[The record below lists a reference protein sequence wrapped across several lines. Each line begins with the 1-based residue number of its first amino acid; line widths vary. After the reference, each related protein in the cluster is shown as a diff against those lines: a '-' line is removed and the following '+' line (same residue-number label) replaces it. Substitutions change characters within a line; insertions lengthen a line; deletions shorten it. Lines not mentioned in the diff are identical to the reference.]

1 MKVIPF
7 KIPKP
12 GQDFIRYQID
22 DQPYF
27 YDKLH
32 QHPEM
37 QLSLVLEGEGRL
49 IGGDYIG
56 RFAPGDVFLLGHDV
70 PHVFRS
76 DEKYFAPGA
85 PALRSHA
92 VFVFLD
98 FKALSGGLHDITELQ
113 DVKRFGEQLT
123 GCYRVQGPAQ
133 AAITQQVQA
142 LGAETGLGRLLG
154 VLHIIEQLMRPDAL
168 HCLSVADQM
177 RNLSEREVKRLE
189 QVLNFLM
196 THSHRAIALEEVAA
210 VANMSREAFCR
221 FFKERTRKTYVR
233 YLHELRL
240 TNACQLLLHTNQTV
254 AGIAYACGF
263 ANLSHFNRVF
273 AAIVGTTP
281 RDYRRGVGGRVEKV

>member
-7 KIPKP
+7 KIPKAS
-12 GQDFIRYQID
+12 QDFIRYQVD

-32 QHPEM
+32 QHPEL

-76 DEKYFAPGA
+76 DEQYYAPGQA
-85 PALRSHA
+85 ARSHA
-92 VFVFLD
+92 VFVFIDL
-98 FKALSGGLHDITELQ
+98 KALSGGLYALTELQ
-113 DVKRFGEQLT
+113 EVKRFCEQLT
-123 GCYRVQGPAQ
+123 GCYQVQGPAL
-133 AAITQQVQA
+133 AEITQLVQA
-142 LGAETGLGRLLG
+142 LQPEAGLGRLLG
-154 VLHIIEQLMRPDAL
+154 VLRIIEQLMRPDAL
-168 HCLSVADQM
+168 RCLSVADQM

-189 QVLNFLM
+189 RVLSFMM

-233 YLHELRL
+233 YLQELRL

-254 AGIAYACGF
+254 ASVAYACGF

-273 AAIVGTTP
+273 VKLMGKTP
-281 RDYRRGVGGRVEKV
+281 RDYQRG

>member
-12 GQDFIRYQID
+12 SQDFIRYQVD

-32 QHPEM
+32 QHPEL

-76 DEKYFAPGA
+76 DEQYYAPGA
-85 PALRSHA
+85 AARSHA
-92 VFVFLD
+92 VFVFIDL
-98 FKALSGGLHDITELQ
+98 KALSGGLHDITELQ
-113 DVKRFGEQLT
+113 EVKRFCEQLT
-123 GCYRVQGPAQ
+123 GCYQVQGPAQ
-133 AAITQQVQA
+133 AAIAQMVQA
-142 LGAETGLGRLLG
+142 LPAAAGLGRLLG
-154 VLHIIEQLMRPDAL
+154 VLHIIEQLMLPDAL

-177 RNLSEREVKRLE
+177 RNLSEREVKRLQ

-196 THSHRAIALEEVAA
+196 AQSHRAIALEEVAA

-233 YLHELRL
+233 YLNELRL
-240 TNACQLLLHTNQTV
+240 TNACQQLLHTNQTV
-254 AGIAYACGF
+254 ASIAFACGF

-281 RDYRRGVGGRVEKV
+281 CVYRRS

>member
-12 GQDFIRYQID
+12 GQDFIRYQVD

-113 DVKRFGEQLT
+113 EVKRFGEQLT

-233 YLHELRL
+233 YLNELRL
-240 TNACQLLLHTNQTV
+240 TNACQQLLHTNQTV

>member
-7 KIPKP
+7 KVPKAS
-12 GQDFIRYQID
+12 QDFIRYQVD

-32 QHPEM
+32 QHPEL

-76 DEKYFAPGA
+76 DEQYYAPGTPA
-85 PALRSHA
+85 PRSHA
-92 VFVFLD
+92 VFVFIDL
-98 FKALSGGLHDITELQ
+98 KALSGGIPGLTELQ
-113 DVKRFGEQLT
+113 EVKRFCEQLT
-123 GCYRVQGPAQ
+123 GCYQVQGPVQ
-133 AAITQQVQA
+133 VEITRQVQA
-142 LGAETGLGRLLG
+142 LPPEAGLGRLLG
-154 VLHIIEQLMRPDAL
+154 VLHIIEHLMQPGAL
-168 HCLSVADQM
+168 RCLSAADQM
-177 RNLSEREVKRLE
+177 RNLSEREGQRMQE
-189 QVLNFLM
+189 VLNFLM
-196 THSHRAIALEEVAA
+196 AHSHRTIALNEVAA

-221 FFKERTRKTYVR
+221 FFKERTRKTYVH
-233 YLHELRL
+233 YLQELRL

-254 AGIAYACGF
+254 ASIAFACGF

-273 AAIVGTTP
+273 AKLMGTTP
-281 RDYRRGVGGRVEKV
+281 RAYRLG

>member
-12 GQDFIRYQID
+12 SQDFIRYQVD

-32 QHPEM
+32 QHPEL
-37 QLSLVLEGEGRL
+37 QLSLVLAGEGRL

-76 DEKYFAPGA
+76 DEQYYAPG
-85 PALRSHA
+85 PAARSHA
-92 VFVFLD
+92 VFVFIDL
-98 FKALSGGLHDITELQ
+98 KALSGGLYDLTELQ
-113 DVKRFGEQLT
+113 EAKRFCGQLT
-123 GCYRVQGPAQ
+123 GCYQVQGSAQ
-133 AAITQQVQA
+133 AEITRLVQA
-142 LGAETGLGRLLG
+142 LQPAVGLGRLLG

-168 HCLSVADQM
+168 RCLSVADQM

-189 QVLNFLM
+189 RVLNFMM
-196 THSHRAIALEEVAA
+196 THSHRAVALEEVAA

-233 YLHELRL
+233 YLQELRM

-254 AGIAYACGF
+254 ASVAYACGF

-273 AAIVGTTP
+273 VKLMGATP
-281 RDYRRGVGGRVEKV
+281 RAYRRV

>member
-22 DQPYF
+22 DQPSF

-113 DVKRFGEQLT
+113 EVKRFGEQLT

-254 AGIAYACGF
+254 ASIAFACGF

-281 RDYRRGVGGRVEKV
+281 RAYRRS

>member
-12 GQDFIRYQID
+12 SQDFIRYQVD

-32 QHPEM
+32 QHPEL
-37 QLSLVLEGEGRL
+37 QLSLVLAGEGRL

-76 DEKYFAPGA
+76 DAQYYAPGA
-85 PALRSHA
+85 AARSHA
-92 VFVFLD
+92 VFVFIDL
-98 FKALSGGLHDITELQ
+98 KALSGGLHDLTELQ
-113 DVKRFGEQLT
+113 EAKRFCEQLT
-123 GCYRVQGPAQ
+123 GCYQVQGPAQ
-133 AAITQQVQA
+133 AAIAQLVQA
-142 LGAETGLGRLLG
+142 LPGAAGLGRLLG

-177 RNLSEREVKRLE
+177 RNLSEREVKRLQ
-189 QVLNFLM
+189 QVLDFLM
-196 THSHRAIALEEVAA
+196 AQSHRAIALEEVAA

-233 YLHELRL
+233 YLNELRL

-254 AGIAYACGF
+254 ASIAFACGF

-281 RDYRRGVGGRVEKV
+281 RAYRRS

>member
-7 KIPKP
+7 KVPKAS
-12 GQDFIRYQID
+12 QDFIRYQVD

-76 DEKYFAPGA
+76 DAQYYAPDQA
-85 PALRSHA
+85 SRSHA
-92 VFVFLD
+92 VFVFIDL
-98 FKALSGGLHDITELQ
+98 KALSGGLYNITELQ
-113 DVKRFGEQLT
+113 EVKRFCEQLT
-123 GCYRVQGPAQ
+123 GCYQVQGAAQ
-133 AAITQQVQA
+133 AEITRLVQA
-142 LGAETGLGRLLG
+142 LQPEAGLGRLLG
-154 VLHIIEQLMRPDAL
+154 VLQIIEQLMLPEAL
-168 HCLSVADQM
+168 RCLSVADQM

-189 QVLNFLM
+189 RVLNFM
-196 THSHRAIALEEVAA
+196 MVHSHRAIALEEVAA

-233 YLHELRL
+233 YLQELRM
-240 TNACQLLLHTNQTV
+240 TNACQLLLHTDQTIASV
-254 AGIAYACGF
+254 AYACGF

-273 AAIVGTTP
+273 FKLMGKTP
-281 RDYRRGVGGRVEKV
+281 RDYQRG

>member
-7 KIPKP
+7 KIPKAS
-12 GQDFIRYQID
+12 QDFIRYQVD

-32 QHPEM
+32 QHPEI

-56 RFAPGDVFLLGHDV
+56 RFAPGDVFLLGHNV

-76 DEKYFAPGA
+76 DEKYYAEGQA
-85 PALRSHA
+85 VRSHA
-92 VFVFLD
+92 VFLFFDL
-98 FKALSGGLHDITELQ
+98 KALSGGFYDITELQ
-113 DVKRFGEQLT
+113 DVKRFCEQLT
-123 GCYRVQGPAQ
+123 GCYQVQGPAQ
-133 AAITQQVQA
+133 AEITRQVQA
-142 LGAETGLGRLLG
+142 LQHETSLGRLLG
-154 VLHIIEQLMRPDAL
+154 VLHIIQQLMRPDAL
-168 HCLSVADQM
+168 RCLNVADQM
-177 RNLSEREVKRLE
+177 RNLSEREVKRME

-196 THSHRAIALEEVAA
+196 VHSHRAIALEEVAA

-233 YLHELRL
+233 YLNELRM

-254 AGIAYACGF
+254 ASVAYACGF

-273 AAIVGTTP
+273 FKLIGKTP
-281 RDYRRGVGGRVEKV
+281 RDYRRG

>member
-12 GQDFIRYQID
+12 SQDFIRYQVD

-32 QHPEM
+32 QHPEL

-76 DEKYFAPGA
+76 DEQYYAPG
-85 PALRSHA
+85 PAARSHA
-92 VFVFLD
+92 VFVFIDL
-98 FKALSGGLHDITELQ
+98 KALSGGFSDITELQ
-113 DVKRFGEQLT
+113 EVKRFCEQLA
-123 GCYRVQGPAQ
+123 GCYQVQGPAQ
-133 AAITQQVQA
+133 AEITRQVQA
-142 LGAETGLGRLLG
+142 LQHKAGLGRLLG
-154 VLHIIEQLMRPDAL
+154 VLHIIEQLMLPDAL
-168 HCLSVADQM
+168 RCLSVADQM
-177 RNLSEREVKRLE
+177 RNLSEREVKRLQ
-189 QVLNFLM
+189 QVLDFLM
-196 THSHRAIALEEVAA
+196 AHSHRAIALEEVAA

-233 YLHELRL
+233 YLQELRL

-254 AGIAYACGF
+254 ASIAYACGF

-273 AAIVGTTP
+273 AAIVGATP
-281 RDYRRGVGGRVEKV
+281 RDYRRG

>member
-7 KIPKP
+7 KIPKAS
-12 GQDFIRYQID
+12 QDFIRYQVD
-22 DQPYF
+22 NQPYF

-76 DEKYFAPGA
+76 DEKYYAPNQ
-85 PALRSHA
+85 PARSHA
-92 VFVFLD
+92 IFVFIDL
-98 FKALSGGLHDITELQ
+98 KALTGGLHDITELQ
-113 DVKRFGEQLT
+113 EVKRFCEQVT
-123 GCYRVQGPAQ
+123 GCYQVQGPAQ
-133 AAITQQVQA
+133 VEITRQVQA
-142 LGAETGLGRLLG
+142 IEHETGLGRLLG
-154 VLHIIEQLMRPDAL
+154 VLHIIEQLMQPGAMR
-168 HCLSVADQM
+168 CLNVTDQM
-177 RNLSEREVKRLE
+177 RNLSEREVKRMQ

-196 THSHRAIALEEVAA
+196 AHSHRAITLEEVAA

-254 AGIAYACGF
+254 ASVADTCGF

-273 AAIVGTTP
+273 FKIIGTTP
-281 RDYRRGVGGRVEKV
+281 SSYRRG

>member
-7 KIPKP
+7 KVPKAS
-12 GQDFIRYQID
+12 QDFIRYQVD

-37 QLSLVLEGEGRL
+37 QLSLVLAGEGRL
-49 IGGDYIG
+49 IGGGYIG

-76 DEKYFAPGA
+76 DEQYYAPGQA
-85 PALRSHA
+85 ARSHA
-92 VFVFLD
+92 VFLFMDL
-98 FKALSGGLHDITELQ
+98 KALNGGFYDITELQ
-113 DVKRFGEQLT
+113 EVKRFCEQLT
-123 GCYRVQGPAQ
+123 GCYQVQGPAQ
-133 AAITQQVQA
+133 VEITRQVQA
-142 LGAETGLGRLLG
+142 LQHQTGLGRLLG
-154 VLHIIEQLMRPDAL
+154 VLHIIEQLMLPDAL
-168 HCLSVADQM
+168 RCLSVADQM
-177 RNLSEREVKRLE
+177 RNLSEREVKRMQ

-233 YLHELRL
+233 YLNELRM

-254 AGIAYACGF
+254 ASVAYACGF

-273 AAIVGTTP
+273 VKLIGKTP
-281 RDYRRGVGGRVEKV
+281 RDYRRN

>member
-7 KIPKP
+7 KIPKAS
-12 GQDFIRYQID
+12 QDFIRYQVD

-32 QHPEM
+32 QHPEL

-76 DEKYFAPGA
+76 DEQYYAPGQVA
-85 PALRSHA
+85 RSHA
-92 VFVFLD
+92 VFVFIDL
-98 FKALSGGLHDITELQ
+98 KALSGGLAALTELQ
-113 DVKRFGEQLT
+113 EVRRFCEQLT
-123 GCYRVQGPAQ
+123 GCYQVQGPAQ
-133 AAITQQVQA
+133 AEVTRLAQA
-142 LGAETGLGRLLG
+142 LQHQAGLGRLLG

-168 HCLSVADQM
+168 RCLSVADQM

-189 QVLNFLM
+189 RVLSFMM

-233 YLHELRL
+233 YLQELRL

-254 AGIAYACGF
+254 ASVAYACGF

-273 AAIVGTTP
+273 VKLMGKTP
-281 RDYRRGVGGRVEKV
+281 RDYQRG